1 MEQGEGAA
9 RLRTTSAQT
18 ILLMA
23 NGLFLLRDKVT
34 MICRETQIVD
44 GVLKLLGHR
53 SVIAISAYLE
63 DEVLEVLGLA
73 CRYKV

>member
-1 MEQGEGAA
+1 
-9 RLRTTSAQT
+9 
-18 ILLMA
+18 
-23 NGLFLLRDKVT
+23 